1 MQTAFGKEERNISFA
16 KANIKNVK
24 KCRCQNN
31 EREQKT
37 ERNSRTHQV
46 DASSVLN
53 EVKVI

>member
-53 EVKVI
+53 ELKVI